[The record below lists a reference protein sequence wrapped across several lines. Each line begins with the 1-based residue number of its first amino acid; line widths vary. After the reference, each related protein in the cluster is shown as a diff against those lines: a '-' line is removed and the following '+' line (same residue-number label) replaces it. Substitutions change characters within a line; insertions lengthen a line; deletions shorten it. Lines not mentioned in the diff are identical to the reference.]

1 MWQLLDY
8 IIENSSIFQHHVLY
22 WWGLDFSAFDKKGVF
37 SRISLILTAF
47 HEFVLFF
54 TIHRNLCVRFTNL
67 SLSLALSLKF
77 VRSAQNYGEWRKN
90 RANSW
95 KTVKIKEIREKTP
108 FFVKRWE
115 ILVPTNP
122 TRFNRDKYSEKMTDS
137 SLSLCPTLIARVFS
151 KIVLERPKL
160 K

>member
-1 MWQLLDY
+1 
-8 IIENSSIFQHHVLY
+8 LY

-77 VRSAQNYGEWRKN
+77 VRSAQNYGEWRK
-90 RANSW
+90 
-95 KTVKIKEIREKTP
+95 IGQIREKQSKSKKFVKKHL

-137 SLSLCPTLIARVFS
+137 SLSLWTVKKFDCIITLQSISRWLLTEYWLKTV
-151 KIVLERPKL
+151 KIN
-160 K
+160 

>member
-1 MWQLLDY
+1 M
-8 IIENSSIFQHHVLY
+8 Y

-137 SLSLCPTLIARVFS
+137 SLSLWTVKKFDCIITLQSISRWLLTEYWLKTV
-151 KIVLERPKL
+151 KIN
-160 K
+160 